1 MAAARPARVRAA
13 PAFLHDEQ
21 ASHHEVATLLAQFRN
36 PMAEAV
42 LTSDS
47 DEESDA
53 DSGPEEGEERK
64 ESDRRPPA
72 FAWTNEHTPVRPLA
86 FSPPRRPI
94 HPLAHTDKPID
105 FFRLF
110 ITDEF
115 IEACV
120 AYTNAYVQQRLEAAK
135 ENADHSSHAGQSSQ
149 QWEET
154 TAEEIRAVIG
164 CLIYMGIVCMKDTR
178 DYWAQATAQPFITST
193 FSRHRFLDLL
203 SNLRVSEDESD
214 EDDQLSKLRDM
225 IQMLTA
231 AIQQY
236 HYPGEDLTVDE
247 AMILFKGRS
256 SMRQHIAKKASPTG
270 FKVWMLVD
278 VESNYVYSFDIYTGK
293 NKTRRE
299 EGATSSVVLKLI
311 EPLTDHCWHRIG
323 MDGFFTSVEL
333 FEKLLMRGFYAVG
346 TTRHNRKHFPKQLLK
361 EVETCQRGE
370 YVWRQHGSM
379 VCFSWMDKKP
389 VNLLSTSN
397 DPLQKSTIKR
407 RTGKDLIDVACPSVV
422 PDYLRTMRGVDVFA
436 QRQSYSKIGRR
447 SKKWFYSLV
456 WFMFDVAIHNAFI
469 LHQRK
474 HKQEHYGEK
483 DFRKQLMEQLC
494 LGFSSRKKKGRSV
507 PVPKRSR
514 DCLHILNHCTI
525 ERDCQ
530 VCRPKLTR
538 GRHGRQT
545 RYKCQD
551 CQVFLCVP
559 ECYNKHVQ
567 AEAVTQADSVDE

>member
-1 MAAARPARVRAA
+1 MAAARPSRVRAA

-21 ASHHEVATLLAQFRN
+21 ASHHEVAALLAQFRN

-42 LTSDS
+42 VSSSS
-47 DEESDA
+47 DEESDTE
-53 DSGPEEGEERK
+53 SGPEEGEERK
-64 ESDRRPPA
+64 EGDRRPPA
-72 FAWTNEHTPVRPLA
+72 YAWSTQHTPIRQFA
-86 FSPPRRPI
+86 FSPPRRPA
-94 HPLAHTDKPID
+94 HPFDHINTPID
-105 FFRLF
+105 FFRLL

-115 IEACV
+115 IDACA
-120 AYTNAYVQQRLEAAK
+120 AYTNTYAQQRVDDAK
-135 ENADHSSHAGQSSQ
+135 ENAAPSSHAA

-154 TAEEIRAVIG
+154 TADEIRAVIG

-193 FSRHRFLDLL
+193 FSRNRFLALL
-203 SNLRVSEDESD
+203 SNLRVSDDEEN
-214 EDDQLSKLRDM
+214 EDDQLSKIRGM

-231 AIQQY
+231 SIQKY
-236 HYPGEDLTVDE
+236 HYPDKDLTVDE

-278 VESNYVYSFDIYTGK
+278 VDSNYVYSFDIYTGK

-299 EGATSSVVLKLI
+299 EGATAAVVLKLI
-311 EPLTDHCWHRIG
+311 TPLTENSWHRIG

-333 FEKLLMRGFYAVG
+333 FEKLLSKGFYAVG
-346 TTRHNRKHFPKQLLK
+346 TTRHNRKHFPKELLK

-370 YVWRQHGSM
+370 YVWRQHGRI

-389 VNLLSTSN
+389 VNLLSTCS
-397 DPLQKSTIKR
+397 DPLAKSTIKR

-436 QRQSYSKIGRR
+436 QRLSYSKIGRR

-469 LHQRK
+469 LHQKK
-474 HKQEHYGEK
+474 HKQQHYGEK
-483 DFRKQLMEQLC
+483 DFRKQLMDELIN
-494 LGFSSRKKKGRSV
+494 GFTSRKTKGRARTL
-507 PVPKRSR
+507 PKRPR
-514 DCLHILNHCTI
+514 DSLHLLAHSDHHG
-525 ERDCQ
+525 DCVQ
-530 VCRPKLTR
+530 CRPKLSD
-538 GRHGRQT
+538 GKHGHRSHW
-545 RYKCQD
+545 KCES
-551 CQVFLCVP
+551 CQVFLCMP
-559 ECYNKHVQ
+559 NCYNKHIQ
-567 AEAVTQADSVDE
+567 LTATERVDMIDE